1 MAIQPESIESGKVSG
16 SPVDEK
22 HNIDSEIA
30 SVDDS
35 FQEDEALE
43 LVGKERTQEFTE
55 EYNRRLRRKLV
66 SDLSP
71 RYSVHN
77 LISVIGPDHTTNLR
91 GGLFYPVSVCWIYYS
106 CASLTHFV
114 Q

>member
-1 MAIQPESIESGKVSG
+1 MATPPESIESGNISG
-16 SPVDEK
+16 PPVDGK
-22 HNIDSEIA
+22 HSIDSEIA

-43 LVGKERTQEFTE
+43 LVGKERTRKFTE
-55 EYNRRLRRKLV
+55 EYNCRLRRKLV

-71 RYSVHN
+71 WYSVHN
-77 LISVIGPDHTTNLR
+77 LISVVGRPVCAAVCFTQFLCIGSNL
-91 GGLFYPVSVCWIYYS
+91 P
-106 CASLTHFV
+106 AQLTHFV